1 MLPEKKQEKKG
12 KEERPQSHVIIFI
25 RRIII
30 LRCVKINE
38 KRREGENDGD
48 EKLEIRL
55 CDLMPPKKEQETKR
69 KLKERR
75 KETVL

>member
-1 MLPEKKQEKKG
+1 MAGSLAEPATSDAMPTMEAAEPISAAWKEKKNG
-12 KEERPQSHVIIFI
+12 KERPQSHVIIFI

-30 LRCVKINE
+30 LRCVKINK

-55 CDLMPPKKEQETKR
+55 
-69 KLKERR
+69 
-75 KETVL
+75 